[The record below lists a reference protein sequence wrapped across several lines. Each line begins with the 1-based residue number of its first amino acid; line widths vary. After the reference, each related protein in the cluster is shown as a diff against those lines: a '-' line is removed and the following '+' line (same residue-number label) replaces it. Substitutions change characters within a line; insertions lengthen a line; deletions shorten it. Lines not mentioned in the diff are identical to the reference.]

1 MPSIAATFRAALRSA
16 ALIFLTLGVYV
27 LWLAGQPLA
36 LLVDNTRFWREWIF
50 EKWAKTFVRIF
61 GMKITVIGTPPR
73 PPFFLVSNHL
83 GYADIPALRSF
94 VECVYVAKG
103 DIQGWPVVGTIVSS
117 FGTIFIDRQNR
128 RDIPRAGEKILE
140 ALGRGEGVVVFPE
153 GTSWTGREIL
163 KFNSSFLE
171 FAARA
176 ELAVSYASIRY
187 ETPEGWPLASEAVAW
202 WRVEQT
208 FGAHLFQLFQVPHF
222 QCTII
227 FGEKPIRSD
236 DRKELAQKLHE
247 AVSRQFVPM
256 A

>member
-1 MPSIAATFRAALRSA
+1 MMKMFRAVLRFA
-16 ALIFLTLGVYV
+16 GLLALTLGIYG
-27 LWLAGQPLA
+27 LWLIGQPLA

-50 EKWAKTFVRIF
+50 EHWSKGFVRLF
-61 GMKITVIGTPPR
+61 GMKITVIGTPPP

-94 VECVYVAKG
+94 LECVYVAKG
-103 DIQGWPVVGTIVSS
+103 DIQAWPVVGTIVGT
-117 FGTIFIDRQNR
+117 FGTIFIDRENR

-140 ALGRGEGVVVFPE
+140 TLARGEGVAVFPE
-153 GTSWTGREIL
+153 GTSWNGREIL

-176 ELAVSYASIRY
+176 EVPVHYASIRY
-187 ETPEGWPLASEAVAW
+187 ETPDGWPAASEAVAW
-202 WRVEQT
+202 WREDST
-208 FGAHLFQLFQVPHF
+208 FGGHIFELFKIPYFK
-222 QCTII
+222 CTII
-227 FGEKPIRSD
+227 FGEKPIRSA

-247 AVSRQFVPM
+247 AVVRQFVPM